1 MSSDLYVDPVSILDP
16 NILLLKFLGFWKD
29 TESSSVYNQL
39 WYKVYR
45 SFVVFSQ
52 AAFFFTEINLVLYI
66 YVVVPLNLYMT
77 VVSYLNIGMI
87 HLIQN
92 LKSERYHPKS
102 PDEDAFVRGWKTVA
116 LRFQKSLVYSNWFL
130 VVSGAFLALLK
141 GERTMFVAHVPSF
154 LNWKVFFGSQVL
166 MSVYTGHMTANY
178 AIVLITVQI
187 ELLIQVY
194 LLKNAL
200 VQVSNLSE
208 LKTCIDWHLL
218 LLSLRKKIQRFC
230 SMGMSLVFLMGVI
243 IMCTTMSVL
252 TQGENADVAFLF
264 PYVSVMVVIL
274 LGNCWCGSEVMS
286 QSDEIS
292 YSIYS
297 SDWTSSSLSYMKLM
311 KTQLLFT
318 KNPMELYLGG
328 GVTTISLPVFVTI
341 MKTTYTVFTI
351 LQGFEDEA

>member
-1 MSSDLYVDPVSILDP
+1 
-16 NILLLKFLGFWKD
+16 
-29 TESSSVYNQL
+29 
-39 WYKVYR
+39 
-45 SFVVFSQ
+45 
-52 AAFFFTEINLVLYI
+52 
-66 YVVVPLNLYMT
+66 MT

-194 LLKNAL
+194 LLKML
-200 VQVSNLSE
+200 WSR
-208 LKTCIDWHLL
+208 
-218 LLSLRKKIQRFC
+218 LRKKIQRFC

-252 TQGENADVAFLF
+252 T
-264 PYVSVMVVIL
+264 
-274 LGNCWCGSEVMS
+274 

-351 LQGFEDEA
+351 LQGFEEA